1 LQETRGMSHKEAA
14 KRVAGVAAELGMK

>member
-14 KRVAGVAAELGMK
+14 KRVAGVAAELGKK